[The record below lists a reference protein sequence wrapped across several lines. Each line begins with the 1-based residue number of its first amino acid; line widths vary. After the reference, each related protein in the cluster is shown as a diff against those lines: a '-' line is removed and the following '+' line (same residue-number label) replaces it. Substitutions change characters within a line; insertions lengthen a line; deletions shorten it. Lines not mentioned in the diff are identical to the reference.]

1 MKRLLTKQTIK
12 LWMLYILEGVS
23 ALSSFNKMSGCNKDT
38 ECPDSMRCVGRTCL
52 NLCPSACGTN
62 SVCRMTN
69 HLPVCSCPPGY
80 RGNPYAWVYNY
91 ERSRCD
97 FVVDGVKRGLSSK
110 SSVSCLSQAACPLVM
125 ITLFLGRAI
134 HVIFSI
140 FHFEPLK
147 NIPPHKKPHRF
158 SLSYYKLFSKASGW
172 F

>member
-1 MKRLLTKQTIK
+1 
-12 LWMLYILEGVS
+12 MLYILEGVS
-23 ALSSFNKMSGCNKDT
+23 ALSSFNKMNGCNKDA

-97 FVVDGVKRGLSSK
+97 LTKDFAGSRFQVKCSACHQCVLSISRLR
-110 SSVSCLSQAACPLVM
+110 SSSLPDCHDYLILRPSYSCYIQY
-125 ITLFLGRAI
+125 
-134 HVIFSI
+134 FS
-140 FHFEPLK
+140 FWTP
-147 NIPPHKKPHRF
+147 
-158 SLSYYKLFSKASGW
+158 
-172 F
+172 

>member
-1 MKRLLTKQTIK
+1 MKRLITKQTIK
-12 LWMLYILEGVS
+12 LLMFYILEGVS
-23 ALSSFNKMSGCNKDT
+23 ALSSFNKMNGCNKDA

-97 FVVDGVKRGLSSK
+97 LTKDFVVDGVKRGLSSK
-110 SSVSCLSQAACPLVM
+110 SSVRHFANVSCLSHAACP
-125 ITLFLGRAI
+125 
-134 HVIFSI
+134 IFII
-140 FHFEPLK
+140 FCL
-147 NIPPHKKPHRF
+147 
-158 SLSYYKLFSKASGW
+158 SLPYS
-172 F
+172 